1 MSKIKDIAVQTY
13 RSWNN
18 YDGMTDSAALAFI
31 FLLSIPALLLFTV
44 SLGSM
49 FVRDQDL
56 QQRIIEYASTFATQS
71 TVDLLNSLFQQ
82 IPDTS
87 TLTLGLIISIL
98 LFFWTAGNLF
108 NQLQKTINS
117 MWNVDTR
124 QNGGYKKSISERVSS
139 MLAVL
144 AFVFIIVV
152 STVFEVIVL
161 NISKNFKPILP
172 LPLNIIQYTS
182 SILNFLILLLLFI
195 YLYRVLPK
203 AKLDMKPVL
212 IGAFLTVVFITIG
225 IHAFNLYLMFSN
237 PRSVYGSIGS
247 MIAFFLWIYITAII
261 VTIMA
266 QFTKVYADYD
276 SSAAIKKE

>member
-1 MSKIKDIAVQTY
+1 MGKIKDIALQTY
-13 RSWNN
+13 RSWSD
-18 YDGMTDSAALAFI
+18 YDGITDSAALAFI

-49 FVRDQDL
+49 FVQDQAL
-56 QQRIIEYASTFATQS
+56 QQRIIEYASAFATQS
-71 TVDLLNSLFQQ
+71 TLDMLNSLFQQ

-98 LFFWTAGNLF
+98 LFLWTAGNLF
-108 NQLQKTINS
+108 NQLQKTING
-117 MWNVDTR
+117 MWHIDNR
-124 QNGGYKKSISERVSS
+124 QNEGYKKSIRERISS
-139 MLAVL
+139 MLAVI
-144 AFVFIIVV
+144 AFVFIIVI

-161 NISKNFKPILP
+161 NISRSFPSILP
-172 LPLNIIQYTS
+172 LPLDVIQYTS

-203 AKLDMKPVL
+203 TKLDMKPVL
-212 IGAFLTVVFITIG
+212 VGAFLTVVFITIG

-237 PRSVYGSIGS
+237 LRSVYGSIGS
-247 MIAFFLWIYITAII
+247 LIAIFLLIYITAII
-261 VTIMA
+261 VTVMA

-276 SSAAIKKE
+276 NGTAITKE